1 MAIYEVMTRGK
12 NIYYQ
17 KMMGSCVSEG
27 VEAIRRELLKARRFL
42 DMIALHNEAMIAE
55 EEAL

>member
-1 MAIYEVMTRGK
+1 MSLK
-12 NIYYQ
+12 
-17 KMMGSCVSEG
+17 
-27 VEAIRRELLKARRFL
+27 ELRLYAVNCCKPEPFM